1 MCLLRRLLFS
11 VMVETISED
20 MAATRFSSEFHC
32 DRQTLQLF
40 RCDNGYPGNSL
51 ASVFNAR
58 LHNVWGKGKWQNH
71 TNAPIYK
78 LVTLKRRFESCQCEY
93 CDSQIGI
100 LLKYEF
106 LKTGNMRVSKMHVVQ
121 VENKTRTV
129 LQKHDKMCTKT
140 RERTAPLVIL
150 CL

>member
-51 ASVFNAR
+51 ASALISIRVFLQSYTTCIQCSPPLSGEKEN
-58 LHNVWGKGKWQNH
+58 GKI
-71 TNAPIYK
+71 TLSLTPILIYK
-78 LVTLKRRFESCQCEY
+78 LVTLKRRFEPCQCEY
-93 CDSQIGI
+93 CDSQKGI

-106 LKTGNMRVSKMHVVQ
+106 LKNW
-121 VENKTRTV
+121 
-129 LQKHDKMCTKT
+129 
-140 RERTAPLVIL
+140 
-150 CL
+150 

>member
-51 ASVFNAR
+51 ASALISIRVF
-58 LHNVWGKGKWQNH
+58 LQSYTTCIQCSPPQCLGK
-71 TNAPIYK
+71 
-78 LVTLKRRFESCQCEY
+78 R
-93 CDSQIGI
+93 
-100 LLKYEF
+100 
-106 LKTGNMRVSKMHVVQ
+106 KM
-121 VENKTRTV
+121 
-129 LQKHDKMCTKT
+129 TKSH
-140 RERTAPLVIL
+140 
-150 CL
+150 